1 MHNRHP
7 LENCSVVRPIL
18 GLAWFLVMALAYTTP
33 AGAQA
38 SNPIEDLKRAIKAS
52 QQAEME
58 QAVGEL
64 RSFRQMTEGLLLADW
79 TLPDVEED
87 KAKLV
92 RQSLFNKFL
101 EEVKK
106 AVTSPDEDYRIAVAT
121 LLGDFSLETR
131 SGGTT
136 STAQNLALVENF
148 PSLVKIL
155 AQLATKKGE
164 TLRVREAAVQALCK
178 VRAEP
183 KLTET
188 TVLELLTGPEA
199 ELHRA
204 TAQALESL
212 VGTPYTSSRSNF
224 EFHGSG
230 SDLELLDLANFG
242 PLVFRAARVGLR
254 DPDVEVRRC
263 SAVAIDRVATATNAN
278 LELGTGANLREA
290 GVPPPLKELEP
301 QKMLP
306 LIQTVPPTLTG
317 LAQVVQSDSSRQVR
331 LAASRAL
338 EDIGTMWHWWTGLD
352 MGPAKKKQP
361 VLQESSGETFL
372 VPMAYFEAEPGGAEP
387 SISLA
392 LEKAVRALIDNLS
405 DPSLSNRL
413 AAVEALEKIVS
424 PKQHTA
430 GDQPQSGDSD
440 GGGGGVAAHN
450 PQDGSR
456 HSFCALGGRPDV
468 GRNSAVDVEFGRTT
482 GHHRGPGSAPGRCRP
497 EYSPGRSR
505 GPGELRRGSGR
516 CQAGPGL
523 GGGSRR
529 GD

>member
-317 LAQVVQSDSSRQVR
+317 LARSSRATPPVR
-331 LAASRAL
+331 FAWLPAGLWKILERCGTGGPVWTWARRRRNNLCSRRA
-338 EDIGTMWHWWTGLD
+338 
-352 MGPAKKKQP
+352 
-361 VLQESSGETFL
+361 
-372 VPMAYFEAEPGGAEP
+372 PGKPSWCPWLISRLSRAEP
-387 SISLA
+387 SPPSPWPWRRRS
-392 LEKAVRALIDNLS
+392 E
-405 DPSLSNRL
+405 PSL
-413 AAVEALEKIVS
+413 
-424 PKQHTA
+424 
-430 GDQPQSGDSD
+430 
-440 GGGGGVAAHN
+440 
-450 PQDGSR
+450 
-456 HSFCALGGRPDV
+456 
-468 GRNSAVDVEFGRTT
+468 TT
-482 GHHRGPGSAPGRCRP
+482 
-497 EYSPGRSR
+497 
-505 GPGELRRGSGR
+505 
-516 CQAGPGL
+516 
-523 GGGSRR
+523 
-529 GD
+529 